1 MNYNSMK
8 IQLISTTILAV
19 ALAFASLANAATVTV
34 GWEAAD
40 WDGSSSLW
48 APTEFDATVNS
59 GNGGNM
65 RWRSDSNNTK
75 GTGSTNFTNISAWT
89 SGTWGLSDQLSAN
102 KAFADM
108 LGTGVTNDDAT
119 WELVFR
125 PGDFTGE
132 HNIMKDGGDKKGTRL
147 ALDGSILWFTSG
159 GSGNLP
165 AVSYDLSGIG
175 GTASDFYHVV
185 ATLSNVASGSTTA
198 TLYVN
203 GVLRD
208 TTIASGT
215 AGGWGGTGAKG
226 AIGRTE
232 GTAPPIP
239 NMGGGT
245 DWGGDMSILRLY
257 GNDALDSTEVTSLY
271 NTVIPEPS
279 AALLGG
285 FGLLALLRRRR

>member
-1 MNYNSMK
+1 MK
-8 IQLISTTILAV
+8 IQLISTTILA
-19 ALAFASLANAATVTV
+19 ASLAFASLANAATVTV

-125 PGDFTGE
+125 PGDFTGA

-159 GSGNLP
+159 GDGNLP

-185 ATLSNVASGSTTA
+185 ATLSNVGSTGTTA

-203 GVLRD
+203 GVLRGS
-208 TTIASGT
+208 TVASGT
-215 AGGWGGTGAKG
+215 ATGWGGTGSRG

-232 GTAPPIP
+232 GSVPPITFTETFADP
-239 NMGGGT
+239 
-245 DWGGDMSILRLY
+245 WGGDMSILRLY
-257 GNDALDSTEVTSLY
+257 GNDVLDSTEVTSLY
-271 NTVIPEPS
+271 NAVIPEPS
-279 AALLGG
+279 SAALVGSL
-285 FGLLALLRRRR
+285 GLLALLRRRR